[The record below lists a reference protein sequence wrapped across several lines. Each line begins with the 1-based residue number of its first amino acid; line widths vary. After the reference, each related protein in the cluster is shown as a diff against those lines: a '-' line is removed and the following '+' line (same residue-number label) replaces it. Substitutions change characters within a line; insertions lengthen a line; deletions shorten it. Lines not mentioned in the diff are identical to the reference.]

1 MDLRN
6 WQQKIIDTFP
16 LIIKQHRRFILKA
29 PTGAGKTV
37 LASEIIEKFYKGK
50 KIIVLCHRLVLLEQ
64 LEKALSK
71 KHKVRNL
78 AVSETGSAFKNYD
91 ILLSTNIR
99 AKDVLTD
106 AVPKADLIIID
117 EAHRVSPNGRGY
129 KRIISDFDKRGKDE
143 ARFMGLTA
151 SPERR
156 TGDQRDQLSLAFE
169 TIIDCAN
176 IEDLIDEGVLV
187 KPIYRSHFVHD
198 LVLSDLDIS
207 SGDFPVAK
215 LSPAIIKS
223 SMIDYALWS
232 YGEERVKLKTKPI
245 SAWFCADISV
255 AEATLENIRSLGI
268 EAAIVTAKTPIN
280 ERMKLLALHES
291 GEIEAMVSVGV
302 LAEGWDNPYCNI
314 IVHLRPTL
322 SKVLW
327 GQSVGRG
334 LRSAPGKETCVII
347 DVSSNWSTFGPV
359 EKLEWSLWSHRRS
372 YMQFMNRFN
381 WIGKQQEDEGADTVY
396 LLCKNELPNK
406 LRCSNIYKKDTYED
420 DTCPICGS
428 YAAVDIYKDQKL
440 DHGLN
445 EHGLH
450 KLFFDRVPKVFEEM
464 DLSIWQ
470 SLGNTAWKNS
480 NEKEQIFLAFC
491 MAFQEVSGDPTQ
503 TESDY
508 WDVALAAEASIRTY
522 LVKKSIQIVKQH
534 DFNLSYLA
542 DGMLVGKE
550 IRTLQAHYGISLCG
564 TVFSTHSLD
573 ENERKYQ
580 KAIRIA
586 ERLAVIGCSAS
597 DNLPYFKAADHL
609 PR

>member
-1 MDLRN
+1 MNLRN
-6 WQQKIIDTFP
+6 WQQKIIDSFP
-16 LIIKQHRRFILKA
+16 LIVKQHRRFILKA

-71 KHKVRNL
+71 KHKVRKL
-78 AVSETGSAFKNYD
+78 AVSETGSAFENYD

-117 EAHRVSPNGRGY
+117 EAHRVSPNGSGY

-232 YGEERVKLKTKPI
+232 YSEERIKLKTKPI

-255 AEATLENIRSLGI
+255 AEATLENIRNLGI

-280 ERMKLLALHES
+280 ERMRLLALHES

-302 LAEGWDNPYCNI
+302 LAEGWDNPHCNI

-450 KLFFDRVPKVFEEM
+450 KLFFDRVPKVYEEM
-464 DLSIWQ
+464 DVSIWQ

-508 WDVALAAEASIRTY
+508 WDIALAAEASIRSY
-522 LVKKSIQIVKQH
+522 LVKKQVQIVKQH

-564 TVFSTHSLD
+564 TVFSTHSQD

>member
-1 MDLRN
+1 
-6 WQQKIIDTFP
+6 
-16 LIIKQHRRFILKA
+16 
-29 PTGAGKTV
+29 
-37 LASEIIEKFYKGK
+37 
-50 KIIVLCHRLVLLEQ
+50 
-64 LEKALSK
+64 
-71 KHKVRNL
+71 
-78 AVSETGSAFKNYD
+78 
-91 ILLSTNIR
+91 
-99 AKDVLTD
+99 
-106 AVPKADLIIID
+106 
-117 EAHRVSPNGRGY
+117 
-129 KRIISDFDKRGKDE
+129 
-143 ARFMGLTA
+143 
-151 SPERR
+151 
-156 TGDQRDQLSLAFE
+156 
-169 TIIDCAN
+169 
-176 IEDLIDEGVLV
+176 
-187 KPIYRSHFVHD
+187 
-198 LVLSDLDIS
+198 
-207 SGDFPVAK
+207 
-215 LSPAIIKS
+215 
-223 SMIDYALWS
+223 MIDYALWS
-232 YGEERVKLKTKPI
+232 YSEERIKLKTKPI

-255 AEATLENIRSLGI
+255 AEATLENIRNLGI

-280 ERMKLLALHES
+280 ERMRLLALHES

-302 LAEGWDNPYCNI
+302 LAEGWDNPHCNI

-450 KLFFDRVPKVFEEM
+450 KLFFDRVPKVYEEM
-464 DLSIWQ
+464 DVSIWQ

-508 WDVALAAEASIRTY
+508 WDIALAAEASIRSY
-522 LVKKSIQIVKQH
+522 LVKKQVQIVKQH

-564 TVFSTHSLD
+564 TVFSTHSQD